1 MSSTY
6 EMEQDRFERDN
17 LIDQLRARNEELE
30 AEVAHLKGDP
40 DSYDN
45 TYKRN
50 LEHQRENSRLR
61 EEIARLRKALEATR
75 EYLMGGKWIYEKSPD
90 EFIKAALEASN
101 G

>member
-1 MSSTY
+1 MESAWLKHLWSTDPQTY
-6 EMEQDRFERDN
+6 WAATAEVDN
-17 LIDQLRARNEELE
+17 LTRQLSEAREE
-30 AEVAHLKGDP
+30 K
-40 DSYDN
+40 
-45 TYKRN
+45 
-50 LEHQRENSRLR
+50 EHFRSLYIQTTDKHF